1 MNFVFS
7 SHFSHPSSSPTEVLL
22 PSKPCPTLMESF
34 RVWPTG
40 DNYRALSETKSC
52 ILENE
57 RLALSLT
64 CVRRQTLLS
73 MGWGVNFHT
82 RSTTQCGWVHSCTNN
97 QNTELLRAKALSGI
111 ENALLLESSLSLE
124 FPFGFPLLSWCPLNL
139 EGGSIAVPFR
149 ALHLLVRLSQLALLS

>member
-97 QNTELLRAKALSGI
+97 QNTELLRTKALSVRYRKRPFTGELSISGI
-111 ENALLLESSLSLE
+111 PIRFSPSFMMPPEPWRGQYS
-124 FPFGFPLLSWCPLNL
+124 CP
-139 EGGSIAVPFR
+139 V
-149 ALHLLVRLSQLALLS
+149 